1 PGLGISA
8 FAMEKLQHFCASCE
22 SAMDTDSA
30 GLLRRRMV
38 VVRRLVI
45 SNRDFLVSLLLPLPL
60 LTPLTASASSLL
72 VSIEYVAVGQQAIC
86 ASIIRRSEEHTS
98 ELQSPYDLV
107 CRLLLEKKKMHMI
120 MYIQTYL
127 SS

>member
-1 PGLGISA
+1 
-8 FAMEKLQHFCASCE
+8 MEKLQHFCASCE

-86 ASIIRRSEEHTS
+86 ASIIRARSTLRLDREDHREEDPKAVH
-98 ELQSPYDLV
+98 
-107 CRLLLEKKKMHMI
+107 
-120 MYIQTYL
+120 
-127 SS
+127 